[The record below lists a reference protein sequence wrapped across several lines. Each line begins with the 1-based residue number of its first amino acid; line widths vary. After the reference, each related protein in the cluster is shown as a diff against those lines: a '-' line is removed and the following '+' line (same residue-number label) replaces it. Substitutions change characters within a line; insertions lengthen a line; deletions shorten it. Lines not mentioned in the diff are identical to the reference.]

1 MKTCTVLNACN
12 LSPLDRATTL
22 LDGAQKENEWFR
34 ETGDPSLLLSP
45 TPVDPPLSPDSPQS
59 FLTKLIMD
67 ETYQSDTNSRPRR
80 DKISFYYK
88 YRGYIYIYIVKL
100 STRPRGI
107 FFFSEK
113 YL

>member
-22 LDGAQKENEWFR
+22 LDGAQEENEWFR

-67 ETYQSDTNSRPRR
+67 ETYRTKRYE
-80 DKISFYYK
+80 F
-88 YRGYIYIYIVKL
+88 
-100 STRPRGI
+100 STEER
-107 FFFSEK
+107 
-113 YL
+113 